1 MTQLSDSS
9 RRELPSKSVRQ
20 GAVAALLFAATA
32 SRLIPHA
39 PNFTAVPAVALM
51 GGMLLGRTWLALLV
65 PLIAMLLSDLALGAA
80 VYGVRAF
87 QWILPVYFSVACT
100 VGIGMFLNR
109 RPLSVVGGA
118 TAATATFFFLT
129 NFFVWLGSS
138 MYPVTLSGLLACY
151 AAALPF
157 ALNMWLSA
165 VAFALGLLV
174 LWQFL
179 EQRIPQLVAGR

>member
-1 MTQLSDSS
+1 MTQPSDSV
-9 RRELPSKSVRQ
+9 RRELPTKGVRQ
-20 GAVAALLFAATA
+20 GAIAALLFAATA

-51 GGMLLGRTWLALLV
+51 GGLLLGRTWLALFV

-80 VYGVRAF
+80 VYGFRAF
-87 QWILPVYFSVACT
+87 HWILPVYFSVACT
-100 VGIGMFLNR
+100 VGIGLFINR
-109 RPLSVVGGA
+109 RPLSVISGA

-138 MYPVTLSGLLACY
+138 MYSATFAGLMACY
-151 AAALPF
+151 GAALPF

-165 VAFALGLLV
+165 VAFALGLLA

-179 EQRIPQLVAGR
+179 EQRVPQLVAGR